1 MKEFST
7 RQHIFCVV
15 ISIIQF
21 YKWIF
26 ALCTSNSA
34 WNKCV
39 CWRRL
44 L

>member
-21 YKWIF
+21 
-26 ALCTSNSA
+26 L
-34 WNKCV
+34 
-39 CWRRL
+39 
-44 L
+44 